1 MHAHLRTPL
10 NCHRRRIKWHSEEAN
25 GGQKFHILVVIL
37 DPPPRLSHVLQ
48 RMRNPKVQPKSRHI
62 ASISE
67 TTKLINMTFQDSIWT
82 TKMCAAMQYCDVI
95 TNPRWRTAAISKI
108 AKLPY
113 FSEQEL
119 SYRKQIARQLRT
131 SYWTLNIIVTL
142 KCGSEVT
149 QGH

>member
-1 MHAHLRTPL
+1 
-10 NCHRRRIKWHSEEAN
+10 
-25 GGQKFHILVVIL
+25 
-37 DPPPRLSHVLQ
+37 
-48 RMRNPKVQPKSRHI
+48 
-62 ASISE
+62 
-67 TTKLINMTFQDSIWT
+67 
-82 TKMCAAMQYCDVI
+82 MQYCDVI